1 VSASAKP
8 EGLPGP
14 PILAAVEMRHARV
27 RIDGRAV
34 LGPIDLEIGR
44 GERWVLLGPNGG
56 GKTTLLSL
64 AGARR
69 QPSSGRV
76 TVLGTTLGKG
86 DVRSLHPRIS
96 HTSHALAEKMPPGLP
111 VRTVVL
117 TGKHATLSP
126 WFQEFDEGDERRVDE
141 LLEEVGCSHLAGQR
155 FATGSQGE
163 RQRVLIARGLFSE
176 PELLILDEP
185 ASGLDLPSREALI
198 DALEAVSEGPVP
210 PTTIVATH
218 HLEEIAPSTTHAAL
232 LREGR
237 LLASGEIER
246 VLTAETLEACFHVA
260 VDVGRRGGR
269 WWGFASTDG
278 ARRRL
283 SLGPRSP
290 RR

>member
-1 VSASAKP
+1 MSAGDNP
-8 EGLPGP
+8 EGASDT
-14 PILAAVEMRHARV
+14 PIPAAVEMREARV

-76 TVLGTTLGKG
+76 TVLGRTLGRA
-86 DVRSLHPRIS
+86 DVRALHPRIS
-96 HTSHALAEKMPPGLP
+96 HTSHALAEMMPPDLP

-117 TGKHATLSP
+117 TGKRATLSP
-126 WFQEFDEGDERRVDE
+126 WFQEFDAEDERRADE
-141 LLEEVGCSHLAGQR
+141 LLEQVGCAHLAARR
-155 FATGSQGE
+155 FKSGSQGE
-163 RQRVLIARGLFSE
+163 RQRVLLARGLFSE

-198 DALEAVSEGPVP
+198 DAIEAVAQVPVS

-232 LREGR
+232 LREGG

-246 VLTAETLEACFHVA
+246 VLTAETLEACFDVA
-260 VDVGRRGGR
+260 VDVGLRGGR
-269 WWGFASTDG
+269 WWAT
-278 ARRRL
+278 AA
-283 SLGPRSP
+283 P
-290 RR
+290 RRAAPTT